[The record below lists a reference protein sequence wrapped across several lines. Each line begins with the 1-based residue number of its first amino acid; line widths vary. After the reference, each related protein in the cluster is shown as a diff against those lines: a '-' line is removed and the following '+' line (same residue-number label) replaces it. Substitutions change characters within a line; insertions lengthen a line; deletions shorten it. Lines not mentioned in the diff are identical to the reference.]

1 LNNGHPRRIHVGSL
15 PVDAVSFQEA
25 LDVIDRLVADKRG
38 GTVFTP
44 NVDHIVQA
52 EDNARLR
59 AAYQEASL
67 SLVDGV
73 PVLWASRLLGEPLR
87 EKVSGSDLMWPLMRR
102 AAEKGHRVY
111 FLGGSAGVGELARQ
125 KLMAELPELQI
136 VGIDPAFI
144 DVDRDDAEQE
154 QIVERVRA
162 ATPDLVLVALGAPK
176 QEIWS
181 HRHAA
186 RLAPAVL
193 LGIGASLNFVAG
205 TQSRSPRWMSR
216 VGLEWMYRLAQEPRR
231 LAGRYLLRDP
241 QFCWILAR
249 QLWNQARVEGKLKS

>member
-1 LNNGHPRRIHVGSL
+1 VNAGRPKRIRVGAL
-15 PVDAVSFQEA
+15 PVDAVGFDEA
-25 LDVIDRLVADKRG
+25 LDVIDSLVAEKRG

-52 EDNARLR
+52 EDNPRMR
-59 AAYQEASL
+59 AAYDQASL

-87 EKVSGSDLMWPLMRR
+87 EKISGSDLVWPLLRR

-111 FLGGSAGVGELARQ
+111 FLGGSAGVAELARQ
-125 KLMAELPELQI
+125 RLQAELPSLQI
-136 VGIDPAFI
+136 VGIDPAYI
-144 DVDRDDAEQE
+144 DVEKHDDEQE
-154 QIVERVRA
+154 QIVARVVA
-162 ATPDLVLVALGAPK
+162 AAPDLVLVALGAPK

-181 HRHAA
+181 HHHCA

-193 LGIGASLNFVAG
+193 LGVGASLNFVAG
-205 TQSRSPRWMSR
+205 TQARSPRWMSKM
-216 VGLEWMYRLAQEPRR
+216 GLEWLFRLAQEPRR

-241 QFCWILAR
+241 RFCWILAR
-249 QLWNQARVEGKLKS
+249 QLWNQTHSEGKLKG